1 MTLPAYAMNV
11 ASFPEMY
18 ERWLVGPLFQPF
30 AEIVLDRANLR
41 PGDRVLDIACGTGI
55 VARLALNRLSGN
67 GRVVGIDVSPQMLA
81 VAHTIEP
88 RIEWREGN
96 AGALPLSD
104 GERFDLV
111 LCHQGMQFFPDRPAA
126 VREMRRA
133 LDGRGRL
140 LVAVWKS
147 LDEVPF
153 IRDLHTVAE
162 RHLGA
167 FVDRRHGF
175 GDPAALEQLIAKGG
189 FHDVHVESVT
199 CRIRFAESTMFVRL
213 NSNAVVGMGV
223 PPSTMSDDKRTRLA
237 DLIAGDAA
245 DVVRQYSDAEG
256 LAFELGAN
264 VVSARLNGA

>member
-1 MTLPAYAMNV
+1 
-11 ASFPEMY
+11 
-18 ERWLVGPLFQPF
+18 
-30 AEIVLDRANLR
+30 
-41 PGDRVLDIACGTGI
+41 
-55 VARLALNRLSGN
+55 
-67 GRVVGIDVSPQMLA
+67 
-81 VAHTIEP
+81 
-88 RIEWREGN
+88 
-96 AGALPLSD
+96 
-104 GERFDLV
+104 
-111 LCHQGMQFFPDRPAA
+111 MQFFPDRPAA

-175 GDPAALEQLIAKGG
+175 GDPAALEQLIAEGG

-223 PPSTMSDDKRTRLA
+223 PSSTMSNDERNHLA
-237 DLIAGDAA
+237 ELIAEDAA
-245 DVVRQYSDAEG
+245 DVVRQYSDGDG

-264 VVSARLNGA
+264 VVTARLNGA